1 MASLEDFLTSPKE
14 QPSQPLTAALQEK
27 LQATVE
33 RLKTAAAKYGN
44 GLTFANSLGA
54 EDALLTGLIALH
66 LSTDTESSIQ
76 QFVLD
81 TGRLPE
87 ETLSLLAQV
96 QQKWPQLDIK
106 VYYPDAVQ
114 LQGWVTEQGVNAF
127 YRSQELRKSCC
138 QVRKLEPL
146 HRALKGK
153 TAWITG
159 LRREQSVT
167 REALDYSQW
176 DAGNGLQKLSPL
188 FDWSEAEVWA
198 VIHALKL
205 PYNSLHDNNYP
216 SIGCAPCT
224 RAVQPNADPRSG
236 RWWWENP
243 ETRECG
249 LHSGLHSAIE
259 VQAVKS

>member
-14 QPSQPLTAALQEK
+14 QPSQPLTPALEQK
-27 LQATVE
+27 LHITVE
-33 RLKTAAAKYGN
+33 RLKAALADYGE

-54 EDALLTGLIALH
+54 EDALLTGLIGNYLT
-66 LSTDTESSIQ
+66 TDKQPSIQ

-87 ETLSLLAQV
+87 ETLTLLAKV
-96 QQKWPQLDIK
+96 QTKWPQLNIK
-106 VYYPDAVQ
+106 IYYPNNEQ
-114 LQGWVTEQGVNAF
+114 LQGWVTKEGVNAF
-127 YRSQELRKSCC
+127 YRTQELRQSCC

-146 HRALKGK
+146 RRALKGK

-176 DAGNGLQKLSPL
+176 DAANGLQKLSPL
-188 FDWSEAEVWA
+188 FDWTESEVWA

-205 PYNSLHDNNYP
+205 PYNSLHDSHYP

-224 RAVQPNADPRSG
+224 RAVQPEDDPRSG

-249 LHSGLHSAIE
+249 LHSAASLI
-259 VQAVKS
+259 AVEG

>member
-1 MASLEDFLTSPKE
+1 MASLEDFLTAPEEKPDQLLDAVLE
-14 QPSQPLTAALQEK
+14 QK
-27 LQATVE
+27 LQATLD
-33 RLKTAAAKYGN
+33 RLKTAVTDYGE
-44 GLTFANSLGA
+44 GLVFANSLGA
-54 EDALLTGLIALH
+54 EDVLLTGLIGNY
-66 LSTDTESSIQ
+66 LSTAKQAGIE

-87 ETLSLLAQV
+87 ETLTLLARV
-96 QQKWPQLDIK
+96 QQKWPQLVIK
-106 VYYPDAVQ
+106 VYYPRAET
-114 LQGWVTEQGVNAF
+114 LQGWVSKEGVNAF
-127 YRSQELRKSCC
+127 YRSQALRQSCC

-146 HRALKGK
+146 SRALKGK

-176 DAGNGLQKLSPL
+176 DAANGLQKLSPL
-188 FDWSEAEVWA
+188 FDWTEAEVWA

-205 PYNSLHDNNYP
+205 PYNSLHDHNYP

-224 RAVQPNADPRSG
+224 RAVKPEDDPRSG

-249 LHSGLHSAIE
+249 LHTTANLIE
-259 VQAVKS
+259 VKS

>member
-1 MASLEDFLTSPKE
+1 MASLEDFLTSSQE
-14 QPSQPLTAALQEK
+14 QPSQPLTPELEK
-27 LQATVE
+27 KLATTLE
-33 RLKTAAAKYGN
+33 RLKTAAAEYGN

-54 EDALLTGLIALH
+54 EDVLLTGLIGNYLA
-66 LSTDTESSIQ
+66 TDKQLNIQ

-87 ETLSLLAQV
+87 ETLTLLAQV

-106 VYYPDAVQ
+106 VFYPEAVQ

-146 HRALKGK
+146 RRALKGK

-198 VIHALKL
+198 VIQALKL

-249 LHSGLHSAIE
+249 LHS
-259 VQAVKS
+259 AVESKAAKS

>member
-1 MASLEDFLTSPKE
+1 MTSLEDFLATPEE
-14 QPSQPLTAALQEK
+14 QPSQPLTPTLEQK
-27 LQATVE
+27 LHITVE
-33 RLKTAAAKYGN
+33 RLKAALIEYGE

-54 EDALLTGLIALH
+54 EDALLTGLIGNYLT
-66 LSTDTESSIQ
+66 TDKQPSIQ

-87 ETLSLLAQV
+87 ETLTLLAKV
-96 QQKWPQLDIK
+96 QTKWPQLNIK
-106 VYYPDAVQ
+106 IYYPNNEQ
-114 LQGWVTEQGVNAF
+114 LQGWVTKEGVNAF
-127 YRSQELRKSCC
+127 YRTQELRQSCC

-146 HRALKGK
+146 RRALKGK

-176 DAGNGLQKLSPL
+176 DAANGLQKLSPL

-205 PYNSLHDNNYP
+205 PYNSLHDSHYP

-224 RAVQPNADPRSG
+224 RAVQPEDDPRSG

-249 LHSGLHSAIE
+249 LHSAASLI
-259 VQAVKS
+259 AVEG